1 MQLFQKASLK
11 QKQMLIIMLTTG
23 VALLLACAAITAYE
37 VITFRKSMVR
47 NVSSL
52 AQIIGSNTS
61 AALDF
66 NDPRNAEET
75 LSALESESHIVAACI
90 YSREG
95 DVFVKYIRPDRKAPF
110 TPPPCQTNATF
121 FADHHLNLFR
131 PILSKGEIIGVI
143 YLKSDLESLYSRLY
157 QYAAIVGAVF
167 LLTMCVAF
175 VLSNRLQR
183 LISQPILHLVQT
195 TRTVAAEKNYSIRAV
210 KSSQDEL
217 GVLIDGFNAM
227 LGQIQERDSALQ
239 AARDNL
245 ELRVQ
250 ERTRALQREILER
263 KRAEEALRE
272 SQQLYHSLVEHLPV
286 CVFRKDSENRFV
298 FVNARF
304 CRLKGCSQEQMLGKT
319 PGEVSPEFANE
330 AANHHEM
337 ILKSGKSIELE
348 ESYPHPDG
356 SIQHFQVVKSPVFG
370 ADGSIV
376 GSQGMLL
383 DITQRKQ
390 AETELAHERELLR
403 SLLDSS
409 PDHIYFKDRQS
420 RFIRAS
426 RELAGRFGVSPEAMI
441 GKSDFDF
448 FQEEHARP
456 AYEDE
461 QEIIRTGN
469 PVLGKVERETIKG
482 RDGEFFVLTTKM
494 PLRDPA
500 GEIVGTFGISKD
512 ITGLKR
518 AEARLE
524 TAHKQLVET
533 SRLAGMAEVATSV
546 LHNVG
551 NVLNSVNISGSLI
564 GERVKKSKVSSLA
577 KVAALFQE
585 HAADLPGFFAGDPK
599 GRQLPG
605 YLSELAAR
613 LAGEQEET
621 LKELASLAA
630 NIEHIKEIVTMQ
642 QSYARV
648 AGVLESLTVSE
659 LVEDALRL
667 NAGAMERHHVH
678 VVKEFANMP
687 PIMVDKHKV
696 LQILVNLIRNA
707 KYALDEAMPA
717 EKRLVLRTQIVEG
730 NRVQISVI
738 DNGIGI
744 PAENLTRIFE
754 HGFTTRKK
762 GHGFGLH
769 SGALTARE
777 MGGALIVR
785 SDGHGHG
792 ATFTL
797 ELPSNNGN

>member
-1 MQLFQKASLK
+1 MIAEQQ
-11 QKQMLIIMLTTG
+11 
-23 VALLLACAAITAYE
+23 
-37 VITFRKSMVR
+37 
-47 NVSSL
+47 NN
-52 AQIIGSNTS
+52 GSAKKVPGNT
-61 AALDF
+61 
-66 NDPRNAEET
+66 E
-75 LSALESESHIVAACI
+75 
-90 YSREG
+90 
-95 DVFVKYIRPDRKAPF
+95 
-110 TPPPCQTNATF
+110 
-121 FADHHLNLFR
+121 
-131 PILSKGEIIGVI
+131 
-143 YLKSDLESLYSRLY
+143 
-157 QYAAIVGAVF
+157 
-167 LLTMCVAF
+167 
-175 VLSNRLQR
+175 R
-183 LISQPILHLVQT
+183 LIN
-195 TRTVAAEKNYSIRAV
+195 R
-210 KSSQDEL
+210 
-217 GVLIDGFNAM
+217 VL
-227 LGQIQERDSALQ
+227 LP
-239 AARDNL
+239 DNH
-245 ELRVQ
+245 
-250 ERTRALQREILER
+250 
-263 KRAEEALRE
+263 E
-272 SQQLYHSLVEHLPV
+272 SPVLYHSLIEHLPV
-286 CVFRKDSENRFV
+286 CVFRKDLENRFV
-298 FVNARF
+298 FVNTRF
-304 CRLKGCSQEQMLGKT
+304 CRLKGLPASEILGKT
-319 PGEVSPEFANE
+319 PVEVSSPELGAK
-330 AANHHEM
+330 ATCHHEL
-337 ILKSGKSIELE
+337 IIRTGKSIELE

-426 RELAGRFGVSPEAMI
+426 RELAERFGLAPEAMI

-500 GEIVGTFGISKD
+500 GEIIGTFGISKD

-585 HAADLPGFFAGDPK
+585 HAADLPGFFASDPK

-605 YLSELAAR
+605 YLSELAAH
-613 LAGEQEET
+613 LGVEQEDI
-621 LKELASLAA
+621 LQELASLAA
-630 NIEHIKEIVTMQ
+630 NIEHIKEIVNMQ

-648 AGVLESLTVSE
+648 AGVTESLPVVD
-659 LVEDALRL
+659 LIEDALRM
-667 NAGAMERHHVH
+667 NAAAMERHQVN
-678 VVKEFANMP
+678 VIKDYLATP
-687 PIMVDKHKV
+687 LIDVDKHKI
-696 LQILVNLIRNA
+696 LQILVNLMRNA
-707 KYALDEAMPA
+707 KYALDEAQRPD
-717 EKRLVLRTQIVEG
+717 KRMILRVESSDG
-730 NRVQISVI
+730 RVRISVI

-744 PAENLTRIFE
+744 PPANLTRIFE
-754 HGFTTRKK
+754 HGFTTRKE

-769 SGALTARE
+769 SGALVAKE
-777 MGGALIVR
+777 LGGSLTCQ
-785 SDGHGHG
+785 SDGLMKG
-792 ATFTL
+792 ATFSL
-797 ELPSNNGN
+797 ELPQRSPEGQLR